1 MLIFASSRNIVCPI
15 RFIVIHFSIK
25 DYNRIRPF
33 FSDGKGMPHK
43 PPSVKPIPD
52 IVVGR
57 LPFYLR
63 TLRALAAEG
72 MEITSSSEL
81 GARLGLTSAQI
92 RKDLSY
98 FGEFGRQ
105 GLGYNI
111 PFLIGQLRRI
121 LKIDRVWEVA
131 LVGVGDLGRAI
142 AHYHGF
148 QDRGFTIHM
157 VFDSDPNK
165 IGQSLAAFTIEAMDT
180 MVEKIRAEKIRIAMI
195 AVPATAAQKVAD
207 LLVKAG
213 VRAILNYA
221 PTTLDVPKGVSVQNI
236 DPAARMQHMTYYL
249 DP

>member
-1 MLIFASSRNIVCPI
+1 MEQE
-15 RFIVIHFSIK
+15 
-25 DYNRIRPF
+25 
-33 FSDGKGMPHK
+33 MPHK
-43 PPSVKPIPD
+43 SASVKPIPD

-72 MEITSSSEL
+72 RDITSSSEL

-98 FGEFGRQ
+98 FGEFGKQ

-111 PFLIGQLRRI
+111 PFLVGQLRRI
-121 LKIDRVWEVA
+121 LKVDRVWEVV
-131 LVGVGDLGRAI
+131 LVGAGDLGRAI

-148 QDRGFTIHM
+148 HDRGFEIRL
-157 VFDSDPNK
+157 VYDSDPAK
-165 IGQSLAAFTIEAMDT
+165 IGQPLADFTVGDMDG
-180 MVEKIRAEKIRIAMI
+180 MMEKVRAAKIRVAML

-213 VRAILNYA
+213 VKAILNYA
-221 PTTLDVPKGVSVQNI
+221 PTALVVSKGVSVQNI
-236 DPAARMQHMTYYL
+236 DPAAHMQHMTYYL
-249 DP
+249 ES

>member
-1 MLIFASSRNIVCPI
+1 MEQE
-15 RFIVIHFSIK
+15 
-25 DYNRIRPF
+25 
-33 FSDGKGMPHK
+33 MPHK
-43 PPSVKPIPD
+43 SASVKPIPD

-72 MEITSSSEL
+72 RDITSSSEL

-98 FGEFGRQ
+98 FGEFGKQ

-111 PFLIGQLRRI
+111 PFLVGQLRRI
-121 LKIDRVWEVA
+121 LKVDRVWEVV
-131 LVGVGDLGRAI
+131 LVGAGDLGRAI

-148 QDRGFTIHM
+148 HDRGFEIRL
-157 VFDSDPNK
+157 VYDSDPAK
-165 IGQSLAAFTIEAMDT
+165 IGQPLADFTVGDMDG
-180 MVEKIRAEKIRIAMI
+180 MMEKVRAAKIRVAML

-213 VRAILNYA
+213 VKAILNYA
-221 PTTLDVPKGVSVQNI
+221 PTALVVSKGVSVQNI
-236 DPAARMQHMTYYL
+236 DPAAHMQHMTYYL
-249 DP
+249 EP